1 LTQVLIAVTA
11 ASHWTLKDGTN
22 YPCGY
27 WPEELAVAH
36 RVFRESGAATTIGTP
51 GGVTPTPD
59 QAGMTEEWATYLDTI
74 RFELAQP
81 AELETINPDHYDML
95 YVPGGYGPMQ
105 DLAFSPAFGNLVR
118 TMFETGKPVSAVCH
132 GPAAF
137 LPAQKG
143 DGSWLFSG
151 FRMTCFTNREE
162 ADLNMDGRAPWL
174 AEDRLKEEGGV
185 FSAADEL
192 WGAHVVADHNLYT
205 GQNPASVEPL
215 TKALLAEVAHAE
227 ADRC

>member
-1 LTQVLIAVTA
+1 MTKVLIAVTA
-11 ASHWTLKDGTN
+11 ASHWTLKDGTD

-36 RVFRESGAATTIGTP
+36 RLFRASGAATTIATP

-59 QAGMTEEWATYLDTI
+59 QAGMTDEWAGYLDAI
-74 RFELAQP
+74 RPELTRP
-81 AELETINPDHYDML
+81 TPLETVNPAHYDAL

-105 DLAFSPAFGNLVR
+105 DLAFSVTFGDLVR
-118 TMFETGKPVSAVCH
+118 AMFEAGKPVSAVCH

-137 LPAQKG
+137 LPARKE
-143 DGSWLFSG
+143 DRSWLFSG

-162 ADLNMDGRAPWL
+162 ADLDMHDRAAWL
-174 AEDRLKEEGGV
+174 AEDRLREDGGV
-185 FSAADEL
+185 FSSADQL
-192 WGAHVVADHNLYT
+192 WGAHVVSDRNLHT

-215 TKALLAEVAHAE
+215 AKALLAASAEV
-227 ADRC
+227 DRC